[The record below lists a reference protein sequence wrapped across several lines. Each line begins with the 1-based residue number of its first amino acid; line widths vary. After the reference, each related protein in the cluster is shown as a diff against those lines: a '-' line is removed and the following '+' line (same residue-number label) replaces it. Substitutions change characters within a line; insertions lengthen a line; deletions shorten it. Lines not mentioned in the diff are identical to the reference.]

1 MAQWFINHVAETAIL
16 SSSSKL
22 RFGFFDSGKKEKQR
36 EKVTGKNREIE
47 PIPPLHFHYFS
58 GIKIGWIPLSTSTG
72 SDAVQARREIK
83 NPPKKKGSSAGM
95 KPNCV
100 DCYTKYFPLQLLHS
114 QQLRFSAPPPPCP
127 PSIHLG
133 VCGFLEGRRGG
144 IFLWIFFARYAASNQ
159 RTGNQTEPFGK
170 MNDTIRPL
178 LRQRIAFGIGW
189 INARLLFLI
198 WKRQPDW
205 QSMKIEMNYR
215 WHLLAVKLA
224 LRPAEG
230 K

>member
-114 QQLRFSAPPPPCP
+114 QQLRFSAPPPPL
-127 PSIHLG
+127 PSIHPSRSLRLFG
-133 VCGFLEGRRGG
+133 REEGGYFFVDLFRSLRSFKPTYWKSDGTVRKNEWYDQTATPPAHRIRHRLNKRPTIISYLEASTWLAIDENWDELPLTFIGR
-144 IFLWIFFARYAASNQ
+144 
-159 RTGNQTEPFGK
+159 
-170 MNDTIRPL
+170 
-178 LRQRIAFGIGW
+178 
-189 INARLLFLI
+189 
-198 WKRQPDW
+198 
-205 QSMKIEMNYR
+205 
-215 WHLLAVKLA
+215 
-224 LRPAEG
+224 
-230 K
+230 